1 MTEKTSVLSV
11 KITERKDHTEMTAIA
26 EAAALV
32 RRVAGYR
39 KPDESLKAVFLRVAR
54 KLSAR
59 LPKYV
64 GPMKP
69 GRVEDIWREEARMIR
84 SEEMDALRALAEAEN
99 KALEE
104 AARDEFK
111 ALERRIEAIERA
123 LGLSPAHV
131 AGARHLAMVGA
142 LGDLDRALDGGAR

>member
-1 MTEKTSVLSV
+1 MTENTSVLSV
-11 KITERKDHTEMTAIA
+11 KFTERKDHTEMTAIA
-26 EAAALV
+26 EAAALI

-54 KLSAR
+54 KLSSR
-59 LPKYV
+59 LPKYI

-84 SEEMDALRALAEAEN
+84 SEEMDALRALAAEH
-99 KALEE
+99 KATEE

-111 ALERRIEAIERA
+111 ALERRIEAIERT